1 LLRAD
6 FLLQEME
13 NGACHTSRPD
23 GPLYA
28 AVLKGFAK
36 AGDLEMASNVL
47 YRFVDAFL
55 SNKNNERLKPHRHV
69 FHSVVNACIR
79 SGDLVRA
86 TLVLETAKE
95 RLNEYARQ
103 HPDRP
108 MDFGPDQETFQTLVS
123 AWAQSQRADKSIYV
137 KRIASKTG
145 DREMNSRT
153 NLTLHFRP

>member
-1 LLRAD
+1 LQRAD

-28 AVLKGFAK
+28 AVLNGFAE
-36 AGDLEMASNVL
+36 AGDVEMASNVL

-55 SNKNNERLKPHRHV
+55 SNKNNERM
-69 FHSVVNACIR
+69 HSLRQLGASNVGFGNGKGKIERMCKTTSR
-79 SGDLVRA
+79 SSDGFW
-86 TLVLETAKE
+86 
-95 RLNEYARQ
+95 ARS
-103 HPDRP
+103 RNISNV
-108 MDFGPDQETFQTLVS
+108 GLCLGSISARGQE
-123 AWAQSQRADKSIYV
+123 IYV

-153 NLTLHFRP
+153 NLTLNFRH